1 MGVSGNDMGTLG
13 RQSSKA
19 PLHGALAP
27 LTTWML
33 SWSSRT
39 ASATPSTPT
48 SHDSAGPESKLWP
61 ASLVE
66 DQTDPV

>member
-19 PLHGALAP
+19 SLHGALAP

-39 ASATPSTPT
+39 ASATPT
-48 SHDSAGPESKLWP
+48 SHDSAGPESKLSP

>member
-19 PLHGALAP
+19 SLHGALAP
-27 LTTWML
+27 LTTGML
-33 SWSSRT
+33 RWSRM
-39 ASATPSTPT
+39 ASATPTN
-48 SHDSAGPESKLWP
+48 HDSDGPESKLSP

-66 DQTDPV
+66 DQTGPV